1 MKCLFLK
8 IAVILGC
15 MSAEAQQIR
24 TFAPNIVTPRLLH
37 VSEVNGLPILPLR
50 GNEHLEFSFDDLDT
64 NHERY
69 YYRVE
74 HCDQRFRPTEQLLES
89 SYLQA
94 TENTLPIDLYEPS
107 RNTTVNYN
115 HYSLLL
121 PNADM
126 RMLLPG
132 NYRLS
137 ILREGEDAEEEFE
150 TVTEAFFMVGEQ
162 RVSINA
168 SMTTMTDA
176 DYNNRH
182 QQLTI
187 EVDFGALRLS
197 RPEEELN
204 VYVVQNRRW
213 DKMRKCPAPNY
224 LTMGKMKWQHC
235 RDLIFNAGNEFR
247 KFETLSTEYPA
258 LHVDR
263 MAWEAERDSYVAKL
277 YTDEVR
283 KNYLYDEDLTGG
295 FIIRNTDNYDND
307 TESDYIDVHFRLN
320 APLRMDCP
328 IYVYGTWATNA
339 DRETYRLHYNE
350 ETHLYEAN
358 VMLKQG
364 YYNYYYD
371 TPDDSVEGN
380 FYQTQNEY
388 LILVYARPIGER
400 YDSLVGW
407 KVVRSEE

>member
-1 MKCLFLK
+1 
-8 IAVILGC
+8 

-24 TFAPNIVTPRLLH
+24 TFVPNIVTPRLLH

-50 GNEHLEFSFDDLDT
+50 GGEQLEFSFDDLDT

-137 ILREGEDAEEEFE
+137 ILREGEDAEEAFE
-150 TVTEAFFMVGEQ
+150 TVAEAFFMVGEQ

-182 QQLTI
+182 QQLTV
-187 EVDFGALRLS
+187 EVDYGALRLS
-197 RPEEELN
+197 RPEEELS

-213 DKMRKCPAPNY
+213 D
-224 LTMGKMKWQHC
+224 T
-235 RDLIFNAGNEFR
+235 I
-247 KFETLSTEYPA
+247 
-258 LHVDR
+258 
-263 MAWEAERDSYVAKL
+263 
-277 YTDEVR
+277 
-283 KNYLYDEDLTGG
+283 
-295 FIIRNTDNYDND
+295 
-307 TESDYIDVHFRLN
+307 
-320 APLRMDCP
+320 
-328 IYVYGTWATNA
+328 
-339 DRETYRLHYNE
+339 
-350 ETHLYEAN
+350 
-358 VMLKQG
+358 
-364 YYNYYYD
+364 
-371 TPDDSVEGN
+371 
-380 FYQTQNEY
+380 
-388 LILVYARPIGER
+388 
-400 YDSLVGW
+400 
-407 KVVRSEE
+407 

>member
-1 MKCLFLK
+1 
-8 IAVILGC
+8 

-24 TFAPNIVTPRLLH
+24 TFVPNIVTPRLLH

-50 GNEHLEFSFDDLDT
+50 GGEQLEFSFDDLDT

-74 HCDQRFRPTEQLLES
+74 HCDQRFQPTEQLLES

-150 TVTEAFFMVGEQ
+150 TVAEAFFMVGEQ

-182 QQLTI
+182 QQLTV
-187 EVDFGALRLS
+187 EVDFSALRLS
-197 RPEEELN
+197 RPEEELS

-213 DKMRKCPAPNY
+213 DKMRKCPAPNF

-235 RDLIFNAGNEFR
+235 RDLIFYAGNEFR
-247 KFETLSTEYPA
+247 KRHFFNVHKLIFVQMLFSLFQISGQINVKLFIAESRTRIYGSQHFQFVTPITGLFLQLS
-258 LHVDR
+258 
-263 MAWEAERDSYVAKL
+263 SGC
-277 YTDEVR
+277 
-283 KNYLYDEDLTGG
+283 N
-295 FIIRNTDNYDND
+295 
-307 TESDYIDVHFRLN
+307 
-320 APLRMDCP
+320 LRRFLFT
-328 IYVYGTWATNA
+328 V
-339 DRETYRLHYNE
+339 
-350 ETHLYEAN
+350 
-358 VMLKQG
+358 
-364 YYNYYYD
+364 
-371 TPDDSVEGN
+371 
-380 FYQTQNEY
+380 
-388 LILVYARPIGER
+388 
-400 YDSLVGW
+400 
-407 KVVRSEE
+407 